1 MSEHGAA
8 GSSVSMVTTGP
19 GSKARAVR
27 RARAIAGKRQIV
39 ALAAAVALV
48 GGVTACSSSP
58 STSSMAPASA
68 SVSAPQTGASE
79 APGIPADV
87 LSAYFKAAC
96 TAPSTYDEATET
108 CTDEQGQAT
117 TASELNY
124 GFAPVRA
131 MQVSIAYAVL
141 PPERFPA
148 CPPKADMDA
157 YQNDE
162 DDAVAPPAVSDECLT
177 SVLVAMTGLVGG
189 PGSQSEAS
197 GIPSGVISGYFKAT
211 CTAPST
217 YDEATEACT
226 DEQGQ
231 AQSVGEFAPSLA
243 MTPVRAIN
251 LTLAYGFFPPD
262 DFPACPPKAD
272 LDAYTDDTS
281 GTVDPPAISDECMTS
296 VLVALTGFMG

>member
-1 MSEHGAA
+1 MA
-8 GSSVSMVTTGP
+8 G
-19 GSKARAVR
+19 R
-27 RARAIAGKRQIV
+27 RQVV

-48 GGVTACSSSP
+48 GGVTACSSSS
-58 STSSMAPASA
+58 STSASA
-68 SVSAPQTGASE
+68 SAPQTSASE

-87 LSAYFKAAC
+87 ISAYFKATC
-96 TAPSTYDEATET
+96 TAPSAYDEATET

-141 PPERFPA
+141 PPEGFPA

-157 YQNDE
+157 YT
-162 DDAVAPPAVSDECLT
+162 DDTGTVDPPAVSDECLT

-189 PGSQSEAS
+189 PGSQGEAS
-197 GIPSGVISGYFKAT
+197 GIPSDVISGYFKAT

-217 YDEATEACT
+217 YDGAAETCT

-243 MTPVRAIN
+243 LTPVRAMN
-251 LTLAYGFFPPD
+251 LTVAYGFFPPG

>member
-8 GSSVSMVTTGP
+8 GSSVSMVTAGP

-27 RARAIAGKRQIV
+27 RAMAGKRQIV

-58 STSSMAPASA
+58 SSSSMAPASA
-68 SVSAPQTGASE
+68 PQTSASE

-87 LSAYFKAAC
+87 ISAYFKATC
-96 TAPSTYDEATET
+96 TPPGTYDEATET

-148 CPPKADMDA
+148 CPTKADMDA
-157 YQNDE
+157 YENDG

-197 GIPSGVISGYFKAT
+197 GIPSDVISGYFKAT

-217 YDEATEACT
+217 YDEATETCT

-231 AQSVGEFAPSLA
+231 AQSVREFASSLPL
-243 MTPVRAIN
+243 TPVRAMN
-251 LTLAYGFFPPD
+251 LTVAYGFFPPG